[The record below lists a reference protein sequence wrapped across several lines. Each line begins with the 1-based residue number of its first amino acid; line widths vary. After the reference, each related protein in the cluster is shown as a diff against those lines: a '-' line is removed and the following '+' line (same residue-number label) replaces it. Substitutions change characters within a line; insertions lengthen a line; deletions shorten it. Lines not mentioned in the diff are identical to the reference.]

1 MNEID
6 KRRRKRHKELE
17 LVFVN
22 HFKREMWERE
32 NGKSFTF
39 GRTSSGH
46 MRVFFFFFFYSK
58 VGWNQKSNTHTHIKN
73 HVSGF
78 LIFISLATS
87 HATYTIVLLIC
98 AHCLLC
104 TVWLMLFFGAWKQAS
119 LHPLRWETVRDD
131 GKNLK
136 LHSHSN

>member
-6 KRRRKRHKELE
+6 KRRRKRHRKLE

-22 HFKREMWERE
+22 HFKRENRERE
-32 NGKSFTF
+32 KMENHLNVHQEATCGIFFSSTHKLDGIKSLT
-39 GRTSSGH
+39 
-46 MRVFFFFFFYSK
+46 Y
-58 VGWNQKSNTHTHIKN
+58 IKN

-87 HATYTIVLLIC
+87 HPTYTIVLLIC

-104 TVWLMLFFGAWKQAS
+104 TVCTQFHKNEMVDDVFLCAWKQAS
-119 LHPLRWETVRDD
+119 LHPLRWEAERDD
-131 GKNLK
+131 G
-136 LHSHSN
+136 